1 MLENNNQDSQI
12 EEPDE
17 SEESE
22 ETPVRPPPELRVVGL
37 YGDVTEKKAEEI
49 TYALLLMANEGPEP
63 IEMYIS
69 SDGGAAADMF
79 AIYDVVRALR
89 GGIVVSTVGMGKVMS
104 AAVLLLAAGTK
115 GERRIGKHCRVMLH
129 CVSSGT
135 SGSIHD
141 IKSEMGE
148 IEYTQNQYV
157 EVLER
162 ETNLTKEQIQDIFSK
177 NVNTY
182 LTAEEAVECGIADEV
197 I

>member
-1 MLENNNQDSQI
+1 MLENDNQDGQI
-12 EEPDE
+12 EEI
-17 SEESE
+17 
-22 ETPVRPPPELRVVGL
+22 ETPEEEFIQPPSELRVVGL
-37 YGDVTEKKAEEI
+37 YGDITEKKAEET
-49 TYALLLMANEGPEP
+49 TYTLLMMANEGAEP

-69 SDGGAAADMF
+69 SLGGAATDMF
-79 AIYDVVRALR
+79 AIYDVMRAIR
-89 GGIVVSTVGMGKVMS
+89 ADIVLSTVGMGKVMS

-162 ETNLTKEQIQDIFSK
+162 ETNLTKEQIQDIFSR

-182 LTAEEAVECGIADEV
+182 LTAEEAVEYGIADEV